1 MDIWFYHLTRQP
13 LEKALPALLE
23 KALERDWRVIVQTS
37 AERLKPLDDALWTYA
52 PEGFLPHST
61 IASDEAPIFLTAQ
74 YSPPDGAKLRI
85 FVDGTEMDAALA
97 DDYARLILMFDGHDE
112 AQLASARRQWSA
124 LKNSEHTL
132 AYWQQTESGGWAK
145 KA

>member
-23 KALERDWRVIVQTS
+23 KALERDWRVIVQTTT
-37 AERLKPLDDALWTYA
+37 ERLKALDDALWTYA

-61 IASDEAPIFLTAQ
+61 VPGAPVFLTAAH
-74 YSPPDGAKLRI
+74 SPPEGAKLRI
-85 FVDGTEMDAALA
+85 FVDGTEMAAALA
-97 DDYARLILMFDGHDE
+97 DDYDRLILMFDGHDE
-112 AQLASARRQWSA
+112 EQLGSARRQWSA
-124 LKNSEHTL
+124 LKSSDHIL